1 MLSKALSVQNMLFC
15 LLLWCCSMA
24 MPVAVLADGVRTP
37 IAQPADT
44 ISSVELLSDFGLRHR
59 RMSMSAYPVELKTMG
74 RALRIRSDYNQLLP
88 IYTSSGTLYMAVRI
102 SKGTNWLN
110 GLPRGKYF
118 INNQP
123 VTIN

>member
-1 MLSKALSVQNMLFC
+1 MFLHKVLFC
-15 LLLWCCSMA
+15 LLLCGIVIA
-24 MPVAVLADGVRTP
+24 MPVAVVADSVRTRVP
-37 IAQPADT
+37 QT
-44 ISSVELLSDFGLRHR
+44 SESVSQAEPLREFDLRHR

-74 RALRIRSDYNQLLP
+74 RALRIRSDYTQLLP
-88 IYTSSGTLYMAVRI
+88 IYTETGTLYMALRI
-102 SKGTNWLN
+102 TKGTNWLN

>member
-1 MLSKALSVQNMLFC
+1 MALSI
-15 LLLWCCSMA
+15 
-24 MPVAVLADGVRTP
+24 PVIVVADGVRTHVGQ
-37 IAQPADT
+37 ASDTVSQADP
-44 ISSVELLSDFGLRHR
+44 LRDFALRQR

-74 RALRIRSDYNQLLP
+74 RALRIRSDYAQLLP
-88 IYTSSGTLYMAVRI
+88 IYTETGTLYMALRI
-102 SKGTNWLN
+102 TKGTNWLN